1 MSNKRKAEKF
11 SIIIP
16 VYNEESNI
24 STIYER
30 ILKVLSGMDVSGYE
44 IIFVSDGSTDGSE
57 KAIKDL
63 GEKDEGVKGL
73 FFSRNHGHQF
83 ALKAGLDHSNGD
95 AVASMDADLQHPPEL
110 LPEMYEKW
118 QEGYDIVQTIR
129 KETEGVGPFKKITAK
144 LYYSFLNFF
153 SDVDVVDGAA
163 DFRIL
168 DRKVVEVLSGFSES
182 NLFMRGLIPYV
193 GFKIAYIDFV
203 AADRFSGTS
212 KYTVKKMFH
221 FAVDGLMGFSI
232 KPLRMATHLGI
243 FMSAFSMVYI
253 VYVLISKYML
263 QNTVQGW
270 SSVVCIV
277 SLLGG
282 IQLICLGIIGEYVGR
297 AFMELKQ
304 RPQYIIAEKINL

>member
-1 MSNKRKAEKF
+1 M
-11 SIIIP
+11 
-16 VYNEESNI
+16 
-24 STIYER
+24 
-30 ILKVLSGMDVSGYE
+30 
-44 IIFVSDGSTDGSE
+44 
-57 KAIKDL
+57 
-63 GEKDEGVKGL
+63 
-73 FFSRNHGHQF
+73 
-83 ALKAGLDHSNGD
+83 
-95 AVASMDADLQHPPEL
+95 
-110 LPEMYEKW
+110 
-118 QEGYDIVQTIR
+118 
-129 KETEGVGPFKKITAK
+129 
-144 LYYSFLNFF
+144 NFF

-168 DRKVVEVLSGFSES
+168 DRKVVDVLSGFSES